1 MSDGLNDWGKRAS
14 GGWRLTEQKLSLVER
29 LKVRV
34 MPIDPA
40 NPATEWSDHAVVTA
54 REIPLAS
61 SPMGYMVL
69 GLRLIGVGLAG
80 ALRSWTGWKR
90 RC

>member
-1 MSDGLNDWGKRAS
+1 MTYRDGGDVRVWWGRAQII
-14 GGWRLTEQKLSLVER
+14 GGWEAKRLEPSDLQPEK
-29 LKVRV
+29 
-34 MPIDPA
+34 
-40 NPATEWSDHAVVTA
+40 WSPGVIVTA
-54 REIPLAS
+54 RQIALAS